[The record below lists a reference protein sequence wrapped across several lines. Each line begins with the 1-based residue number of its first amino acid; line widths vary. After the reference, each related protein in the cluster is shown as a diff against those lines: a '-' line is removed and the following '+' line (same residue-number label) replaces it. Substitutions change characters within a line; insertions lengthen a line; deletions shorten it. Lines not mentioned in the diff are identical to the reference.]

1 MMELAMAF
9 YVLAFP
15 FVIGMVVPEVPRG
28 LRPFQETF
36 VIIACFVI
44 WPLIPIL
51 AIILIFVRIVKRTN
65 KRGTE

>member
-1 MMELAMAF
+1 MTALAIAF

-15 FVIGMVVPEVPRG
+15 FVIGMVAPEVPRG
-28 LRPFQETF
+28 LSPFRETF

-44 WPLIPIL
+44 WPVLSVI
-51 AIILIFVRIVKRTN
+51 AIILIFARIVKRTN